1 MILTLPSAA
10 RWPASRPC
18 GPLLLPLL
26 LLLLM
31 LGMER
36 VEGPLRE
43 DAVSEQLESFLD
55 SARPDEVE
63 TFVSEGFA
71 PALDRYWKR
80 RRLGRLLPGRSR

>member
-1 MILTLPSAA
+1 VTLLPLA
-10 RWPASRPC
+10 
-18 GPLLLPLL
+18 LLLPVL

-43 DAVSEQLESFLD
+43 DAVSDQLETFLD
-55 SARPDEVE
+55 SARPEEVE

-71 PALDRYWKR
+71 PALDRYWRR
-80 RRLGRLLPGRSR
+80 RRLGRLRPGRGR

>member
-1 MILTLPSAA
+1 MTLLHVT
-10 RWPASRPC
+10 
-18 GPLLLPLL
+18 LLLPFL

-31 LGMER
+31 LGMEK

-43 DAVSEQLESFLD
+43 DAVTEQLETFLD

-80 RRLGRLLPGRSR
+80 RRLGRLLPGRGR

>member
-1 MILTLPSAA
+1 MDGVTLLPVT
-10 RWPASRPC
+10 
-18 GPLLLPLL
+18 LLMPLL

-80 RRLGRLLPGRSR
+80 RRLGRLIPGRSR

>member
-1 MILTLPSAA
+1 MTLLPVT
-10 RWPASRPC
+10 
-18 GPLLLPLL
+18 LLLPVL

-80 RRLGRLLPGRSR
+80 RRLGRLLPGRGR